1 MVPPPFGAGHGS
13 HDVLHLFPIG
23 AFAETP
29 PLQESTV
36 VAEEQ
41 QTDETETDSG
51 QTDASSPDPGVDTEE
66 ASEEFPAEDAESM
79 IEPPAQKVAQEPAE
93 KTSLTPLTVKSSTRI
108 CRIRPQAPTLAATVC
123 RCDR

>member
-1 MVPPPFGAGHGS
+1 MNRKTKWCHRLLA
-13 HDVLHLFPIG
+13 LAMAAMMCCTYFPIG

-79 IEPPAQKVAQEPAE
+79 IEPPAQKVAHYTKRKRLVQY
-93 KTSLTPLTVKSSTRI
+93 KGKI
-108 CRIRPQAPTLAATVC
+108 
-123 RCDR
+123 